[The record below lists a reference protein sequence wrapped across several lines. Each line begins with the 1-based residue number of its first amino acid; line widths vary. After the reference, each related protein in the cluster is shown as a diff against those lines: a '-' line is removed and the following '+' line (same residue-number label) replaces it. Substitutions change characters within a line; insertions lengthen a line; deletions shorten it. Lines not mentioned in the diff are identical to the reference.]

1 MKDIHTKRNNF
12 AAGLRSARNA
22 RGMSQEDFGLVS
34 SRTYVSS
41 LERGLKSP
49 TLNKVDDL
57 ADVLGV
63 HPLTLLI
70 LSYTE
75 GRGTELTPRFLE
87 EVMSEV
93 EAVLNSKS

>member
-12 AAGLRSARNA
+12 ATGLRGVRHA

-57 ADVLGV
+57 AEVLGV

-70 LSYTE
+70 LSYTD
-75 GRGTELTPRFLE
+75 GHGSAPSASLLE
-87 EVMSEV
+87 TVLAEVT
-93 EAVLNSKS
+93 AVLGSK